1 MPAPRQRKGSRQRSV
16 GGFSFMVACLF
27 ATAVG
32 AQDSDLAAGK
42 LLYRDNCGTCH
53 GLLESEAR
61 VRVPGQSSGRLL
73 QVARLPLPAAPVAM
87 TADSLH
93 LAPGGHI
100 APTAAIDGKGVAVA
114 PPYGPSLRG
123 VIGRPAGS
131 VPSFTYSRAL
141 KTVLQGVMWD
151 RGTLNV
157 WITDSQAWVP
167 GSMMFY
173 KQPDAE
179 IRHKIITYLE
189 AQKYH
194 IPPD

>member
-1 MPAPRQRKGSRQRSV
+1 MRSSV
-16 GGFSFMVACLF
+16 VGFSLVVACLL

-53 GLLESEAR
+53 GLLDTEASS
-61 VRVPGQSSGRLL
+61 RVPGQSSGPVL
-73 QVARLPLPAAPVAM
+73 QVARLPLLAASVAM
-87 TADSLH
+87 TADSLRLVPGRH
-93 LAPGGHI
+93 LAPQ
-100 APTAAIDGKGVAVA
+100 ATMDGERVAVA

-131 VPSFTYSRAL
+131 VPSFTYSRAF
-141 KTVLQGVMWD
+141 KTVLQGVTWE

-189 AQKYH
+189 AQK
-194 IPPD
+194 

>member
-1 MPAPRQRKGSRQRSV
+1 MRRSV
-16 GGFSFMVACLF
+16 VGFSLVVAGLL

-53 GLLESEAR
+53 GLLDSEAR
-61 VRVPGQSSGRLL
+61 VRVPGPPSAQLL
-73 QVARLPLPAAPVAM
+73 QAARLPWLATLVTM
-87 TADSLH
+87 SADGLR
-93 LAPGGHI
+93 LAPGGQVTPQV
-100 APTAAIDGKGVAVA
+100 ATDGERVAVA
-114 PPYGPSLRG
+114 PPYGPPLRG

-131 VPSFTYSRAL
+131 VPNFTYSRAF
-141 KTVLQGVMWD
+141 KTVLQGVVWE

-173 KQPDAE
+173 AQPDAE

-189 AQKYH
+189 AQK
-194 IPPD
+194 

>member
-1 MPAPRQRKGSRQRSV
+1 
-16 GGFSFMVACLF
+16 MVACLF

-61 VRVPGQSSGRLL
+61 GRVPGHSSGRLL

-87 TADSLH
+87 TTDSLH

-189 AQKYH
+189 AQK
-194 IPPD
+194 